1 MKINGVVFLF
11 CFALAGSLLQVSGP
25 DVPPRNTTMNRLN
38 GRLGTTSSHH
48 RAAAAD
54 LDGDFEP
61 SCLVRTPSGSVYI
74 PPGSGIYDVYTVCA
88 NDEVKVAYYVCL
100 KLRER

>member
-1 MKINGVVFLF
+1 MKINDSFFSNLF
-11 CFALAGSLLQVSGP
+11 PSVCLFAGSLLQVSGP
-25 DVPPRNTTMNRLN
+25 DVPPRNSTMNRLN

-48 RAAAAD
+48 RATAAD

-74 PPGSGIYDVYTVCA
+74 PPGSGIYNVYYTVCA
-88 NDEVKVAYYVCL
+88 QLFVKS
-100 KLRER
+100 

>member
-1 MKINGVVFLF
+1 M
-11 CFALAGSLLQVSGP
+11 CFVGSLLQVSGP
-25 DVPPRNTTMNRLN
+25 DVPPRNLTMSRLN

-48 RAAAAD
+48 RAAD

-74 PPGSGIYDVYTVCA
+74 PPGSGIYDVLELY
-88 NDEVKVAYYVCL
+88 L
-100 KLRER
+100 